1 MGDAL
6 YVASRWFLVRAGK
19 IFFPTCSAKNHL
31 LACVHEGGE
40 AIPHGTAPH
49 SLDTRAMA
57 HLKSA

>member
-31 LACVHEGGE
+31 LACVHEGG
-40 AIPHGTAPH
+40 GSDTARY
-49 SLDTRAMA
+49 RA
-57 HLKSA
+57 S